1 MAIVDLLGR
10 LCETLRISNVNCVT
24 NCCNGGREDPP
35 NPRDSVPVVVQTE
48 QSGRNRQA
56 IQGSQ
61 EADSLSET
69 ESSEGVSADA
79 IRVHS
84 TQAGKEKV
92 QKKKSDS
99 G

>member
-1 MAIVDLLGR
+1 MEEEKIHQIL
-10 LCETLRISNVNCVT
+10 ET
-24 NCCNGGREDPP
+24 
-35 NPRDSVPVVVQTE
+35 VPVAVQTE
-48 QSGRNRQA
+48 QSGRNRRA
-56 IQGSQ
+56 IHGSQ
-61 EADSLSET
+61 EADSRSET
-69 ESSEGVSADA
+69 RSSEGVSADA